1 MIDAFWCQLRDE
13 AQSHPS
19 LCKDALCGRYVHV
32 DGNCKVIRD
41 CCHFKDQELYVTA
54 IGRVVKG
61 CPNTPLRGK
70 KYCADH
76 IQQAAASGA
85 EPEPGAQDGEERDV
99 TDEEDAGSEE
109 EDEEDQEAGI
119 EQPIGSRTRQGTKM
133 IGKGKKRVEETGQE
147 VSERW
152 DVDSAPISV
161 RTRLKRKVLQ
171 KEQLYEAE
179 KIVASKKK
187 NGVSLLII
195 HVFWSNRNFFTRR
208 GPCAGASAC
217 IVH

>member
-1 MIDAFWCQLRDE
+1 VQRCSLRALCARGRQLQGDSRLLPFLRSEALRDR
-13 AQSHPS
+13 HRPS
-19 LCKDALCGRYVHV
+19 GEGLSKHTTE
-32 DGNCKVIRD
+32 
-41 CCHFKDQELYVTA
+41 H
-54 IGRVVKG
+54 
-61 CPNTPLRGK
+61 
-70 KYCADH
+70 CADH

-85 EPEPGAQDGEERDV
+85 EPEPGAQDGDERDV

-119 EQPIGSRTRQGTKM
+119 EQPIGRRTRQRTKV
-133 IGKGKKRVEETGQE
+133 IGKGKERIEQTGQE
-147 VSERW
+147 VLERW
-152 DVDSAPISV
+152 DVDPAPISV

-171 KEQLYEAE
+171 EEQLYEAE

-195 HVFWSNRNFFTRR
+195 YVFRSNRNFFTRR
-208 GPCAGASAC
+208 GPYAEAFAC